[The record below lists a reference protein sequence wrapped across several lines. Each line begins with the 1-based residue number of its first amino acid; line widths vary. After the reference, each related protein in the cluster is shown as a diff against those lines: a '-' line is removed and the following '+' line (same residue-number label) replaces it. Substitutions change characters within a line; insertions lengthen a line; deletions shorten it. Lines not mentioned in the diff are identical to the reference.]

1 MRPDAAR
8 PRGLLVVISGPSGS
22 GKTSIARAMEQRLGG
37 RYSVSATTRPPGPGE
52 SGGRDYE
59 FISDMEFKERV
70 DRGAFLEH
78 AMVFGR
84 HWYGTPRE
92 PVERALAEGEL
103 IILAIDVQGA
113 LQVRRSMPEAF
124 LLFIL
129 PPEEAE
135 LRRRLQARGRDD
147 PASIERRLAEARRE
161 IEVGV
166 HGGAYDARVVNDDLE
181 RAIEEACRIVQAR
194 RANRGAPEHGRSA
207 P

>member
-1 MRPDAAR
+1 
-8 PRGLLVVISGPSGS
+8 
-22 GKTSIARAMEQRLGG
+22 MEQRLGG

-52 SGGRDYE
+52 AGGRDYE
-59 FISDMEFKERV
+59 FISEQEFKDRV
-70 DRGAFLEH
+70 NRGAFLEH
-78 AMVFGR
+78 AMVFGH

-92 PVERALAEGEL
+92 PVERALAAGEL

-113 LQVRRSMPEAF
+113 MQVRRSMPEAL

-129 PPEEAE
+129 PPGEAE

-194 RANRGAPEHGRSA
+194 RAKRGAPEHGRSA

>member
-1 MRPDAAR
+1 MRPEAAR

-22 GKTSIARAMEQRLGG
+22 GKTSLARALEQRLGG

-52 SGGRDYE
+52 AGGRDYE
-59 FISDMEFKERV
+59 FISEQEFKERV

-92 PVERALAEGEL
+92 PVERALAAGEL

-113 LQVRRSMPEAF
+113 MQVRRSMPEAF

-129 PPEEAE
+129 PPDESE
-135 LRRRLQARGRDD
+135 LRRRLRARGRDD

-166 HGGAYDARVVNDDLE
+166 RGGAYDAHVVNDDLE
-181 RAIEEACRIVQAR
+181 RAIAEACRLVLAR
-194 RANRGAPEHGRSA
+194 RAERSA